1 MIKMYR
7 KQPIEAEQFDGSQ
20 RSIFG
25 YKIELDDR
33 IGGFFTKAAYYSLI
47 IGIEDEPIIEV
58 GDWIV
63 KEADEIKVLTDEEFQ
78 QQYAELPVIPK
89 AVAEWIEACKKKH
102 ISIGDMLC
110 SERRPEVM
118 RDWMAMIPGTYQF
131 DYGRYR
137 KYQEVV
143 ARAWLDGYQVEEQ
156 HDTRTD

>member
-1 MIKMYR
+1 MINMYR

-89 AVAEWIEACKKKH
+89 PVAGMIENYRRNEPLSNLLFDAGTFHFENRVLDWIRTH
-102 ISIGDMLC
+102 D
-110 SERRPEVM
+110 
-118 RDWMAMIPGTYQF
+118 
-131 DYGRYR
+131 
-137 KYQEVV
+137 EVV
-143 ARAWLDGYQVEEQ
+143 ARAWLDGYQVKE
-156 HDTRTD
+156 DK